1 MQANRFLFVK
11 EKMTKKKMTK
21 KKSNFFSEMCLTIY
35 PWSNILNLLRRSIT
49 VR

>member
-21 KKSNFFSEMCLTIY
+21 KKATFFR
-35 PWSNILNLLRRSIT
+35 NVFDNLSL
-49 VR
+49 V